1 MNLELQYKIFQLNTR
16 IHNDQEIFDEE
27 NRAKFARQRISADW
41 AVSWRREILDLPNS

>member
-27 NRAKFARQRISADW
+27 NRAKFARQRTSADW
-41 AVSWRREILDLPNS
+41 AVSSRREVLDLPNS